1 MTPPLF
7 PKRERTIMK
16 NLGIYIHIPFC
27 VKKCNYCDF
36 ISFSNKENLVDKYI
50 ETLKQ
55 EIKNYKINKEEYL
68 VSTIYFGGGT
78 PSYIKS
84 KYIIDILKTV
94 KQKFKISENVEITI
108 EVNPGTVNEEKL
120 KDYYNSGIN
129 RISFGLQ
136 STNNELLKLIGRIHN
151 YCTFLER
158 I

>member
-1 MTPPLF
+1 
-7 PKRERTIMK
+7 MK
-16 NLGIYIHIPFC
+16 NLGIYVHIPFC
-27 VKKCNYCDF
+27 AKKCDYCDF
-36 ISFSNKENLVDKYI
+36 ISFSNKNDLIDKYI

-55 EIKNYKINKEEYL
+55 EISNYKINNEEYV

-84 KYIIDILKTV
+84 NYIIYILNTI
-94 KQKFKISENVEITI
+94 KQKFNILENVEITI

-120 KDYYNSGIN
+120 KDYYNFGIN

-136 STNNELLKLIGRIHN
+136 STNDNLLKLIGRIHN
-151 YCTFLER
+151 YSTFLER

>member
-1 MTPPLF
+1 
-7 PKRERTIMK
+7 MK
-16 NLGIYIHIPFC
+16 NLGIYVHIPFC
-27 VKKCNYCDF
+27 AKKCNYCDF

-50 ETLKQ
+50 ERLKQ
-55 EIKNYKINKEEYL
+55 EIKSYKINKE

-78 PSYIKS
+78 PSYIES

-94 KQKFKISENVEITI
+94 KQKFKISENAEITI

-120 KDYYNSGIN
+120 TDYYDSGIN

-136 STNNELLKLIGRIHN
+136 STNNDLLKLIGRIHN
-151 YCTFLER
+151 YRTFLER